1 VFGRHKVDGQRL
13 GSLTASEVRGWGVS
27 QREVN
32 KLMSAIEILMELDEE
47 EGDNGTCVC
56 VMDEQ

>member
-1 VFGRHKVDGQRL
+1 MDGQRL